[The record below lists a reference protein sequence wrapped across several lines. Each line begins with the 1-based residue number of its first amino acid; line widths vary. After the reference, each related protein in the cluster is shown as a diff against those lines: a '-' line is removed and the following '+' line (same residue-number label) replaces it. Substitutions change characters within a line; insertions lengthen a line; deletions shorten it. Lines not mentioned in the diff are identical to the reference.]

1 MKRGEVGKEE
11 QVVEV
16 GFLGAFS
23 VWESNDTQW
32 NNGWVGVCRQALVEQ
47 LLYVYYLLSYFLRTC
62 PCRLSLR
69 RLSYLFLLYNPP
81 KNWR

>member
-1 MKRGEVGKEE
+1 MKHGEVEQEE

-32 NNGWVGVCRQALVEQ
+32 NNGWVGVCRQAGLSH
-47 LLYVYYLLSYFLRTC
+47 VYRLLSYILRT
-62 PCRLSLR
+62 PPYTLSLR
-69 RLSYLFLLYNPP
+69 RLSYLFLSTDPSV
-81 KNWR
+81 K